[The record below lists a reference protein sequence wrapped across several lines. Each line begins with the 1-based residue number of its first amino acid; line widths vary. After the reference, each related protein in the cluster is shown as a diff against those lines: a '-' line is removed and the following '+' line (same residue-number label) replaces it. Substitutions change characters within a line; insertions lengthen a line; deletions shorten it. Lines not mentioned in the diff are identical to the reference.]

1 MGFSSGQFQYS
12 LARLEPYGFFIIIG
26 LLYLGILN
34 PLISL
39 FEWMIT
45 GIISLLLP

>member
-1 MGFSSGQFQYS
+1 MGFSSAQFQYS

-26 LLYLGILN
+26 LLWLGVLN

-39 FEWMIT
+39 FEW
-45 GIISLLLP
+45 IISGMIGVLLP